1 MDIKGYKVIETLL
14 YNKMHFW
21 VKIDG
26 EIATVGITDYGQKQL
41 GDISLV
47 SLNEKAGMVKQVQF
61 KGSDPSSDPI
71 DGMSVESAKAVQD
84 LYSPLSGNVIEVNK
98 KLEDTP
104 EKINQDCY
112 GAGWIFKV
120 KGSNLAAEKASLM
133 KAQAYG
139 EFLKTLD

>member
-1 MDIKGYKVIETLL
+1 MKKY
-14 YNKMHFW
+14 
-21 VKIDG
+21 
-26 EIATVGITDYGQKQL
+26 
-41 GDISLV
+41 
-47 SLNEKAGMVKQVQF
+47 GMVKQVQF

-112 GAGWIFKV
+112 GTGWIFKV
-120 KGSNLAAEKASLM
+120 KGSNLAAEKKLLM
-133 KAQAYG
+133 NAQAYG